1 MLNIDFNKRGFCYDK
16 YYTSKYAT
24 HWRETQVKNKTLL
37 TTNHTNLHEIKPV
50 AVDFIAV
57 GNIIHRRRVFMP
69 QALKQTAIST
79 TDHTEYTE

>member
-1 MLNIDFNKRGFCYDK
+1 M
-16 YYTSKYAT
+16 
-24 HWRETQVKNKTLL
+24 QVKNKTVL
-37 TTNHTNLHEIKPV
+37 TTNHTKNHERKLKPN